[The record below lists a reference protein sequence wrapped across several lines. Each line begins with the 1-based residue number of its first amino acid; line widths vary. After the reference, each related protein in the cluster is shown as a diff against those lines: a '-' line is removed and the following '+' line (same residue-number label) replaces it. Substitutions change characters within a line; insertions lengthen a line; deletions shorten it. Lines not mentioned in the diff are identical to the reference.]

1 MARIAGVNIP
11 QKKRLV
17 IALTYIYGVGKATAG
32 QICKEA
38 NLDPSKRVESLAE
51 SELVNLRKIVESS
64 YKLESDLR
72 REVNLNIKLKQDM
85 ECYEGLRHSAKMP
98 VKGQNTRTNARTKR
112 GKRSA
117 PVSSRKEAGKKGK

>member
-1 MARIAGVNIP
+1 VARIAGVNIP

-17 IALTYIYGVGKATAG
+17 IALTYIYGIGNATAEK
-32 QICKEA
+32 ICKEA
-38 NLDPSKRVESLAE
+38 SLDPSKRVESLVE
-51 SELVNLRKIVESS
+51 SELINLRKIVESN

-98 VKGQNTRTNARTKR
+98 VRGQNTRTNARTKR